1 MPIGRRGPF
10 TLQSGSTS
18 KTDMAE
24 RAAEILT
31 LTKMNWNSATFH
43 MNDIVSFPFTGW
55 NPAAYRLCAT
65 SLTSFTRRAR
75 IGGA

>member
-10 TLQSGSTS
+10 TLQIGSTS

-43 MNDIVSFPFTGW
+43 MNLFPSRAGIPLLTS
-55 NPAAYRLCAT
+55 RRCAT
-65 SLTSFTRRAR
+65 SLTSFTRRAN